1 MNLTDY
7 TTALN
12 KLDMPRRK
20 KKVLT
25 IDKLHSQAEVVN
37 ALRRLY
43 RCPAIELITELV
55 CIEDL
60 PKPVE
65 FELYLLKPEA
75 EAMEAITKALGPLN
89 VRRTVTMG
97 GIGKSQKA

>member
-7 TTALN
+7 TAALN
-12 KLDMPRRK
+12 KIDMARGK

-25 IDKLHSQAEVVN
+25 ISKLHSLAEVVN

-43 RCPAIELITELV
+43 RCEAIELITDLV

-60 PKPVE
+60 PRAIE
-65 FELYLLKPEA
+65 FEMYLLKPEA

-89 VRRTVTMG
+89 VRREVVMR
-97 GIGKSQKA
+97 

>member
-7 TTALN
+7 TAALN
-12 KLDMPRRK
+12 KIDMARGK

-25 IDKLHSQAEVVN
+25 ISKLHSQAEVVN

-43 RCPAIELITELV
+43 RCEAIELITDLV

-60 PKPVE
+60 PRAIE
-65 FELYLLKPEA
+65 FEMYLLKPEA

-89 VRRTVTMG
+89 VRREVVMR
-97 GIGKSQKA
+97 

>member
-7 TTALN
+7 TAALN

-43 RCPAIELITELV
+43 RCEAIELITELV

-60 PKPVE
+60 PRAVE

-75 EAMEAITKALGPLN
+75 EAMAAITKALGPLN
-89 VRRTVTMG
+89 VRRTVTMARTG
-97 GIGKSQKA
+97 T

>member
-7 TTALN
+7 QAALN
-12 KLDMPRRK
+12 KLDMARSK

-43 RCPAIELITELV
+43 RCEAIELITDLV

-65 FELYLLKPEA
+65 FEMYLLKPEA
-75 EAMEAITKALGPLN
+75 EAKQAITKALGPLN
-89 VRRTVTMG
+89 VRREVVMR
-97 GIGKSQKA
+97 

>member
-7 TTALN
+7 TAALN

-43 RCPAIELITELV
+43 RCEAIELITELV

-60 PKPVE
+60 PKAVE
-65 FELYLLKPEA
+65 FELYLLKPEG
-75 EAMEAITKALGPLN
+75 EAMQAITKALGPLN
-89 VRRTVTMG
+89 VRRTVVMG
-97 GIGKSQKA
+97 